1 MLDKCKNKFMKSAID
16 EAWKYQLLTYP
27 NPAVG
32 ATVVQNN
39 IILSIEAHKEAGLP
53 HAEVNALKSA
63 YLTAYPNSPLK
74 DLSSSHDIHD
84 FLISNHNDFFKTCE
98 IYVTLEPCNHIGK
111 TPACA
116 MLLESIG
123 IKKVYIGTLDPNDN
137 ASGGLQRLQDA
148 NIEVEVGIC
157 KEQTDELLYPFI
169 KWQQDKFIFF
179 KLAMREDGSVTGGYI
194 TSKDSLTLVHE
205 IRTKLD
211 LMVMGGNTIRT
222 DRPTLDAR
230 FAQKNKAPDILIYS
244 NQKKF
249 DDTIALFDIKNR
261 SVNISDDLKLIENK
275 KFIMIEGGYELL
287 DSLKNMCDYLVL
299 FISHKQKFKIKF
311 DINSLGYSKVYAYNI
326 NKDDEIIFLK
336 KHHKMEK

>member
-1 MLDKCKNKFMKSAID
+1 MKNKNSQFMKLAIQ

-32 ATVVQNN
+32 ATVVKSNN
-39 IILSIEAHKEAGLP
+39 LLSVEAHKEAGLP

-63 YLTAYPNSPLK
+63 FLKEFPTSKLK
-74 DLSSSHDIHD
+74 DMITSEDIHNY
-84 FLISNHNDFFKTCE
+84 LIKNHNGFFSDCE

-137 ASGGLQRLQDA
+137 ASGGKERLENS
-148 NIEVEVGIC
+148 NIEVEIGIC
-157 KEQTDELLYPFI
+157 KDETDELLFPFK
-169 KWQQDKFIFF
+169 KWQQDRFVFF

-194 TSKDSLTLVHE
+194 TTKDSLTLVHN

-211 LMVMGGNTIRT
+211 LMVIGGQTVRV

-230 FAQKNKAPDILIYS
+230 LAKINKAPDILIYS
-244 NQKKF
+244 KNNNI
-249 DDTIALFDIKNR
+249 DNAIPLFKVKNR
-261 SVNISDDLKLIENK
+261 KVIISDDLKYINDNN
-275 KFIMIEGGYELL
+275 FIMIEGGYNLL
-287 DSLKNMCDYLVL
+287 DTIRSYCDFIVL
-299 FISHKQKFKIKF
+299 FISHKETFKSKF
-311 DINSLGYSKVYAYNI
+311 DLSRLKYKKVYSYYI
-326 NKDDEIIFLK
+326 NQYDEIIFLRK
-336 KHHKMEK
+336 L

>member
-1 MLDKCKNKFMKSAID
+1 MFEKYKNKFMKSAID

-39 IILSIEAHKEAGLP
+39 IILSVEAHKEAGLA

-63 YLTAYPNSPLK
+63 YLTAYPQSPLK
-74 DLSSSHDIHD
+74 DLTSSLAIHD
-84 FLISNHNDFFKTCE
+84 FLIADHNDFFKTCE
-98 IYVTLEPCNHIGK
+98 IYVTLEPCNHVGK

-123 IKKVYIGTLDPNDN
+123 IKKVYIGTLDPNN
-137 ASGGLQRLQDA
+137 EASGGLQRLQDA
-148 NIEVEVGIC
+148 NIEVEVGVC
-157 KEQTDELLYPFI
+157 QGQTDELLYPFI

-194 TSKDSLTLVHE
+194 TSKDSLKHVHN

-211 LMVMGGNTIRT
+211 LMVIGGNTIRT
-222 DRPTLDAR
+222 DKPKLDAR
-230 FAQKNKAPDILIYS
+230 FSKINKAPDILIYS
-244 NQKKF
+244 NQKEF
-249 DDTIALFDIKNR
+249 DNTIPLFNIKNR
-261 SVNISDDLKLIENK
+261 SVDISNDLKLLENK
-275 KFIMIEGGYELL
+275 NFIMIEGGYSLL

-299 FISHKQKFKIKF
+299 FISHKQKSKIKF

-326 NKDDEIIFLK
+326 NKDDEIVFLK
-336 KHHKMEK
+336 KHHQMEN